1 MWPFYINGRNHYGH
15 SLCNKRALIV
25 LDEKLSYDHREVQCF
40 RHKKFFSGSVK
51 RNFLK
56 GKTSCKGNVKIR
68 FIFGSAFV
76 F

>member
-1 MWPFYINGRNHYGH
+1 MMKNCLYD
-15 SLCNKRALIV
+15 NK
-25 LDEKLSYDHREVQCF
+25 EVRCF
-40 RHKKFFSGSVK
+40 MHKKFFSGSVK